1 MNSYDNEFIKFDTIK
16 IRTKKEY
23 LINRFVEFRENR
35 DYTNG
40 NIIGIDYISKND
52 KSIPYNLYI
61 AVSYPSQS
69 LTLEFSSKV
78 LLDDYPKLITH
89 STFKQCINNINKLGI
104 CTLDTDAIYRDCYIT
119 GDVTKD
125 IEYQLSHN
133 DYCTLNR
140 CVGNYRLYKWEHY
153 ENQGIR
159 FFKDVT
165 TKKLKESLVIYDK
178 EKEIEKNKDFL
189 SMVDNSK
196 NIIDYFKGKTRF
208 EIVLDKEYKMKK
220 YLNIPTTHINNVFTS
235 KANPLLIQFNKIFG
249 NGEIMDTSNIKNAET
264 YEMMKNLQS
273 CDGNLKQIEQELKDY
288 NIYSSRSGLTEKMKK
303 YKQLHTE
310 MYNKTHNSSNIL
322 TSIRQKL
329 T

>member
-1 MNSYDNEFIKFDTIK
+1 MNNHDSEFIKFDTIK

-23 LINRFVEFRENR
+23 LINTISKFDDNYNEYG
-35 DYTNG
+35 DL
-40 NIIGIDYISKND
+40 IGIDYKSKIN

-61 AVSYPSQS
+61 GVSYTSQS

-78 LLDDYPKLITH
+78 LLDDYPKLITKT
-89 STFKQCINNINKLGI
+89 TFIKCLENINRLGI
-104 CTLDTDAIYRDCYIT
+104 CTLDVNAICNDCYIT
-119 GDVTKD
+119 GDITKD
-125 IEYQLSHN
+125 IEYQLNHN

-140 CVGNYRLYKWEHY
+140 CVGNYRRYRWEHY
-153 ENQGIR
+153 ENEGIR
-159 FFKDVT
+159 FIKDVT

-189 SMVDNSK
+189 SMVDNSQ

-249 NGEIMDTSNIKNAET
+249 NGEILDTSYIKNAET

-322 TSIRQKL
+322 TAIRQKL

>member
-16 IRTKKEY
+16 IRAKKEY
-23 LINRFVEFRENR
+23 LINTIVPFSPKINKYGEC
-35 DYTNG
+35 T
-40 NIIGIDYISKND
+40 GIYYSSKDD

-61 AVSYPSQS
+61 GISYTSQS

-78 LLDDYPKLITH
+78 LLDDYPKLITKT
-89 STFKQCINNINKLGI
+89 TFIKCLENINRLGI
-104 CTLDTDAIYRDCYIT
+104 CTLNVNAICNDCYIT
-119 GDVTKD
+119 GDITKD
-125 IEYQLSHN
+125 IEYQLNHN

-140 CVGNYRLYKWEHY
+140 CVGNYRRYRWEHY
-153 ENQGIR
+153 ENEGIR

-189 SMVDNSK
+189 SMVDNSQ

-249 NGEIMDTSNIKNAET
+249 NGEIMDTSYIKNAET

-322 TSIRQKL
+322 TAIRQKL